1 MCTTSSLFISGH
13 LGCFHVLAVVNS
25 AAVNVGV
32 DWIMV
37 LSQYMPGVID
47 VVDLFLVL

>member
-1 MCTTSSLFISGH
+1 MCVPHH
-13 LGCFHVLAVVNS
+13 LYLSVDTGCFHVLAVVNS
-25 AAVNVGV
+25 AVVYVGV

-37 LSQYMPGVID
+37 FSQYMPGVID